1 MRLKAFFKKVS
12 GCIPFSDCRNVVFGF
27 FSQTP
32 FFVLKTG
39 KNPQWNKSQC
49 CVNIEEN
56 CYCSLVTQNRRKD
69 GWLMGI
75 YLNPGNNKFKRAVN
89 SDIYVDKTGLIKYT
103 NSIVDTLQSCVC
115 VSRPRRFGKS
125 MAADMLTAYYSKGCD
140 SRELFSSLEIAKDEN
155 FEEHLNKYDTIFL
168 NMQEF
173 LSRSS
178 NVKELLERV
187 EGKVIRELKKQYP
200 DVELYDENDL
210 AETMQDIFAES
221 ECPFI
226 VIIDEW
232 DCIFREFKHDKAAQE
247 IYLDFL
253 RDLLKDKEYIYL
265 AYMTGILPIKKYG
278 THSALN
284 MFDEF
289 SMIDPGPLAEYVGF
303 TEKEVEALCQKYQ
316 MDINE
321 IKNWYDGYSFEEVES
336 VYSPKSV
343 VSCMRL
349 GKLGNYWNQ
358 TETFEA
364 LQIYIDMNFE
374 GLRDDIL
381 SMITGET
388 VPVNTRC
395 FTNDMTTFRTE
406 DDVLTL
412 LIHLGYLGYRYADKT
427 VFIPNEEIRSEYVS
441 AIAVS
446 DWGEVSKALKNSA
459 DTLQAIWQGREE
471 QVAEGIR
478 QAHFETSHLQY
489 NDENALSYTI
499 SLALY
504 AARNFYTVHREL
516 SGGKGFADI
525 VFVPRK
531 RFLDKPALV
540 VELKWDKNA
549 EGAIQQIKEKEYCRS
564 LEEYKGNLL
573 LVGINYD
580 KKTQVHTCK
589 IEQYRKEESI

>member
-232 DCIFREFKHDKAAQE
+232 DCISREFKHDKAAQE

-381 SMITGET
+381 SMIAGET
-388 VPVNTRC
+388 VPVNTRS

-525 VFVPRK
+525 VYVPRK

>member
-69 GWLMGI
+69 GCLMGS

-381 SMITGET
+381 SMIAGET
-388 VPVNTRC
+388 VPVNTRS

-525 VFVPRK
+525 VYVPRK

>member
-12 GCIPFSDCRNVVFGF
+12 GCVPFSDCRNVVFGF

-140 SRELFSSLEIAKDEN
+140 SRELFSSLEIAKDES

-381 SMITGET
+381 SMIAGET
-388 VPVNTRC
+388 VPVNTRS

-459 DTLQAIWQGREE
+459 DTLQAIWLGREE

-525 VFVPRK
+525 VYVPRK

>member
-12 GCIPFSDCRNVVFGF
+12 GCVPFSGYRNVVFGF

-178 NVKELLERV
+178 NVKALLERV

-381 SMITGET
+381 SMIAGET
-388 VPVNTRC
+388 VPVNTRS

-525 VFVPRK
+525 VYVPRK

>member
-140 SRELFSSLEIAKDEN
+140 SRELFSGLEIAKDEN

-381 SMITGET
+381 SMIAGET
-388 VPVNTRC
+388 VPVNTRS

-525 VFVPRK
+525 VYVPRK